1 MKTCFD
7 CFSMAFVME
16 ELEVKNIVNLACKII
31 TPFKIGDIVKDLKT
45 NRIATVIK
53 CYKGSNRP
61 YYFIVFNN
69 NTGCYRNMYF

>member
-1 MKTCFD
+1 MV
-7 CFSMAFVME
+7 FVME
-16 ELEVKNIVNLACKII
+16 EVEVKNIVNLVYKIMRL
-31 TPFKIGDIVKDLKT
+31 FKIGDIVKDIKT

-69 NTGCYRNMYF
+69 NTGCYRKHVFLTKF